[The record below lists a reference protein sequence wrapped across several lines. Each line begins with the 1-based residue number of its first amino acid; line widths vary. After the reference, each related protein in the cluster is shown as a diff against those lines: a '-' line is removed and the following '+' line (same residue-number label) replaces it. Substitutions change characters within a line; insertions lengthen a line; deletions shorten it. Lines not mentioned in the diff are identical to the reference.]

1 MAMKVPL
8 DVWHRQMRIVIRT
21 LLTKAMEYSSMAAP
35 IYASWATGLDIYH
48 EKNIR

>member
-1 MAMKVPL
+1 MAMRVPL
-8 DVWHRQMRIVIRT
+8 DMWHRQMRIVVWT

-35 IYASWATGLDIYH
+35 IYASWATDLDIYH